1 MVCFHVILSLSGEVG
16 IPLTTRPDL
25 INSITE
31 TQIKYQ
37 ESTEI
42 SDLYLWVRVGLQG
55 VEFKVECKSIIPHFL
70 KIKNKLFKSKKFKY
84 T

>member
-1 MVCFHVILSLSGEVG
+1 MVCFHVVLSLSGEVG

-31 TQIKYQ
+31 TQIKCQ

-42 SDLYLWVRVGLQG
+42 GDLYL
-55 VEFKVECKSIIPHFL
+55 
-70 KIKNKLFKSKKFKY
+70 
-84 T
+84 